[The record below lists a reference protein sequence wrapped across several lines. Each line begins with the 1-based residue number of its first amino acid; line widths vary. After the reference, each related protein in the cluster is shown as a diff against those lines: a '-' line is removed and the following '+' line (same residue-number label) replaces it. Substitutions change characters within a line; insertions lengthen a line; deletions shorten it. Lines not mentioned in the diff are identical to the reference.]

1 VDIERS
7 SGTLRF
13 RVTLG
18 VLVAMLVI
26 VPIAAMTFFDL
37 DARTPLTIAQ
47 DTLHKEYGLKL
58 VDKTGRVVPMDS
70 SAPTV
75 SEFSV
80 EAGATTKGVPFRLD
94 GRDVR
99 CTVHVATSDPAS
111 VTATCG

>member
-1 VDIERS
+1 MERS

-13 RVTLG
+13 RLTLA
-18 VLVAMLVI
+18 VLVAALFV

-47 DTLHKEYGLKL
+47 DTLHEEYGLKL

-70 SAPTV
+70 SEQTV

-80 EAGATTKGVPFRLD
+80 QAGATTKGVPFRLD
-94 GRDVR
+94 GQDVR
-99 CTVHVATSDPAS
+99 CTVHVATSDPTS
-111 VTATCG
+111 VTATCA

>member
-1 VDIERS
+1 MERS

-13 RVTLG
+13 RLTLV
-18 VLVAMLVI
+18 VLVAALVFL
-26 VPIAAMTFFDL
+26 PIAAVTFFNL

-47 DTLHKEYGLKL
+47 DTLHEEYGLKL
-58 VDKTGRVVPMDS
+58 VDKTGRVVPLDS

-80 EAGATTKGVPFRLD
+80 EPGATTTGVPFRLD
-94 GRDVR
+94 GQDVR

-111 VTATCG
+111 VTAICD